1 MQICFL
7 NLPLLILSSP
17 LTWPGQQGSSE
28 RMETLGH
35 IVLSQDTDHYSP
47 GIVALLGGRPCPL
60 WESPCPW
67 LIILTITLWVLRVEG
82 EVP

>member
-1 MQICFL
+1 
-7 NLPLLILSSP
+7 
-17 LTWPGQQGSSE
+17 
-28 RMETLGH
+28 METLGH